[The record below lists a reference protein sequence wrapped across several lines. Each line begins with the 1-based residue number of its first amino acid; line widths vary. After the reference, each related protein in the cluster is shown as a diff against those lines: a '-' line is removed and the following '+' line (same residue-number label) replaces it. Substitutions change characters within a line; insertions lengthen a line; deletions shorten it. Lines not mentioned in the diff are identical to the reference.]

1 MSRQQQ
7 QHEETDE
14 VSARNKSMFH
24 RVRQAQ
30 VSGRMTTWKPLPS
43 AAMGSSLHDRPLLVH
58 PNIDSLLPVLD
69 THPKRLLKQMN
80 HLDALLNAHQLS
92 DVVVPLQALSRSIVP
107 PTGIPTRMDDRD
119 NFIQLGGPELLQ
131 RILFAILRDR
141 SMELFPGAWPPGT
154 SSRPL
159 HYSYREE
166 TARRRSRM
174 AGSDVATQDK
184 LTALAES
191 LNFLRELCFVA
202 PTLAKQLGQDDSLT
216 IVLFQLMGNTIF
228 FEHAAGLVE
237 EILSIRDISFDLSL
251 VPDFHT
257 TIQTFSSRQLAFFCR
272 ILALIVFEP
281 EDRRLLENSRVIK
294 SVELLRLRRERMQKA
309 DNTVDRN
316 HAVLF
321 RTPSVL
327 NRLMLVLQL
336 QNYLFAIN
344 PAYDPYSHEIQ
355 SSTEWAMLFSL
366 EQQEEWDLLD
376 NPTVATVLRE
386 AMENDQSND
395 AATSPEQ
402 SLFNLSST
410 YFRQRLQHHRSVATA
425 LDRTDVEA
433 ELLVKSIALAPF
445 RVEVLFVICTLL
457 SSKRKVD
464 FQDALAEM
472 GLVDILNQMFLR
484 LKWNEP
490 PPTPPSQ
497 PLHGPGCECSMDA
510 SLKIQFLRLIHNFCD
525 RDVQDHTNKLLLL
538 SPAEQ
543 HSVRTGDRL
552 DPARRGKGLLCKI
565 IDVLVLQPADSIY
578 RFWLASCVESFL
590 RRSSPAEQLFVA
602 RTPLLA
608 ALLKEILSCGFR
620 PSGSLQSAFDLLG
633 EMTKNNPTT
642 LVLFSDSMD
651 DVQFASFMQVV
662 VSNLVDS
669 NVFVR
674 SMLLSVETHPRTSAM
689 FPSLARLFEFLQ
701 LNSVRLLRHLMTIV
715 TLDDINHENICCLNT
730 AVVMLVFEHRQRR
743 LPRMLEALRQLQ
755 TEVDDGN
762 TDLCVNFRSLLWF
775 WVQYYVPR
783 GRDRLSLEHSSDMKF
798 NEWYSVVALLCADDG
813 SPAALL
819 PAPTLLPAS
828 PYVVHHMSSG
838 PRASSAHHP
847 YAYPTRR
854 M

>member
-1 MSRQQQ
+1 MS
-7 QHEETDE
+7 
-14 VSARNKSMFH
+14 
-24 RVRQAQ
+24 
-30 VSGRMTTWKPLPS
+30 
-43 AAMGSSLHDRPLLVH
+43 
-58 PNIDSLLPVLD
+58 
-69 THPKRLLKQMN
+69 
-80 HLDALLNAHQLS
+80 
-92 DVVVPLQALSRSIVP
+92 
-107 PTGIPTRMDDRD
+107 
-119 NFIQLGGPELLQ
+119 
-131 RILFAILRDR
+131 
-141 SMELFPGAWPPGT
+141 
-154 SSRPL
+154 
-159 HYSYREE
+159 
-166 TARRRSRM
+166 
-174 AGSDVATQDK
+174 
-184 LTALAES
+184 
-191 LNFLRELCFVA
+191 
-202 PTLAKQLGQDDSLT
+202 
-216 IVLFQLMGNTIF
+216 
-228 FEHAAGLVE
+228 
-237 EILSIRDISFDLSL
+237 
-251 VPDFHT
+251 
-257 TIQTFSSRQLAFFCR
+257 
-272 ILALIVFEP
+272 
-281 EDRRLLENSRVIK
+281 
-294 SVELLRLRRERMQKA
+294 
-309 DNTVDRN
+309 
-316 HAVLF
+316 
-321 RTPSVL
+321 
-327 NRLMLVLQL
+327 
-336 QNYLFAIN
+336 
-344 PAYDPYSHEIQ
+344 
-355 SSTEWAMLFSL
+355 
-366 EQQEEWDLLD
+366 
-376 NPTVATVLRE
+376 
-386 AMENDQSND
+386 
-395 AATSPEQ
+395 
-402 SLFNLSST
+402 
-410 YFRQRLQHHRSVATA
+410 RQRLQHHRSVATA

-490 PPTPPSQ
+490 PPTPPS
-497 PLHGPGCECSMDA
+497 
-510 SLKIQFLRLIHNFCD
+510 
-525 RDVQDHTNKLLLL
+525 
-538 SPAEQ
+538 
-543 HSVRTGDRL
+543 
-552 DPARRGKGLLCKI
+552 GLLCKI

-651 DVQFASFMQVV
+651 DVQFASFMRTFQVV

>member
-1 MSRQQQ
+1 MS
-7 QHEETDE
+7 
-14 VSARNKSMFH
+14 
-24 RVRQAQ
+24 
-30 VSGRMTTWKPLPS
+30 
-43 AAMGSSLHDRPLLVH
+43 
-58 PNIDSLLPVLD
+58 
-69 THPKRLLKQMN
+69 
-80 HLDALLNAHQLS
+80 
-92 DVVVPLQALSRSIVP
+92 
-107 PTGIPTRMDDRD
+107 
-119 NFIQLGGPELLQ
+119 
-131 RILFAILRDR
+131 
-141 SMELFPGAWPPGT
+141 
-154 SSRPL
+154 
-159 HYSYREE
+159 
-166 TARRRSRM
+166 
-174 AGSDVATQDK
+174 
-184 LTALAES
+184 
-191 LNFLRELCFVA
+191 
-202 PTLAKQLGQDDSLT
+202 
-216 IVLFQLMGNTIF
+216 
-228 FEHAAGLVE
+228 
-237 EILSIRDISFDLSL
+237 
-251 VPDFHT
+251 
-257 TIQTFSSRQLAFFCR
+257 
-272 ILALIVFEP
+272 
-281 EDRRLLENSRVIK
+281 
-294 SVELLRLRRERMQKA
+294 
-309 DNTVDRN
+309 
-316 HAVLF
+316 
-321 RTPSVL
+321 
-327 NRLMLVLQL
+327 
-336 QNYLFAIN
+336 
-344 PAYDPYSHEIQ
+344 
-355 SSTEWAMLFSL
+355 
-366 EQQEEWDLLD
+366 
-376 NPTVATVLRE
+376 
-386 AMENDQSND
+386 
-395 AATSPEQ
+395 
-402 SLFNLSST
+402 
-410 YFRQRLQHHRSVATA
+410 RQRLQHHRSVATA

-490 PPTPPSQ
+490 PPTPPS
-497 PLHGPGCECSMDA
+497 
-510 SLKIQFLRLIHNFCD
+510 
-525 RDVQDHTNKLLLL
+525 
-538 SPAEQ
+538 
-543 HSVRTGDRL
+543 
-552 DPARRGKGLLCKI
+552 
-565 IDVLVLQPADSIY
+565 PADSIY

-743 LPRMLEALRQLQ
+743 LPRMLELQ

-847 YAYPTRR
+847 YAYPSRR

>member
-251 VPDFHT
+251 V
-257 TIQTFSSRQLAFFCR
+257 
-272 ILALIVFEP
+272 
-281 EDRRLLENSRVIK
+281 RVIK

-395 AATSPEQ
+395 AAASPEQ

-410 YFRQRLQHHRSVATA
+410 YFRY
-425 LDRTDVEA
+425 
-433 ELLVKSIALAPF
+433 ELP
-445 RVEVLFVICTLL
+445 
-457 SSKRKVD
+457 
-464 FQDALAEM
+464 
-472 GLVDILNQMFLR
+472 
-484 LKWNEP
+484 
-490 PPTPPSQ
+490 
-497 PLHGPGCECSMDA
+497 
-510 SLKIQFLRLIHNFCD
+510 
-525 RDVQDHTNKLLLL
+525 
-538 SPAEQ
+538 
-543 HSVRTGDRL
+543 
-552 DPARRGKGLLCKI
+552 
-565 IDVLVLQPADSIY
+565 
-578 RFWLASCVESFL
+578 
-590 RRSSPAEQLFVA
+590 
-602 RTPLLA
+602 
-608 ALLKEILSCGFR
+608 
-620 PSGSLQSAFDLLG
+620 
-633 EMTKNNPTT
+633 
-642 LVLFSDSMD
+642 
-651 DVQFASFMQVV
+651 
-662 VSNLVDS
+662 
-669 NVFVR
+669 
-674 SMLLSVETHPRTSAM
+674 
-689 FPSLARLFEFLQ
+689 LQ
-701 LNSVRLLRHLMTIV
+701 L
-715 TLDDINHENICCLNT
+715 
-730 AVVMLVFEHRQRR
+730 
-743 LPRMLEALRQLQ
+743 
-755 TEVDDGN
+755 
-762 TDLCVNFRSLLWF
+762 
-775 WVQYYVPR
+775 
-783 GRDRLSLEHSSDMKF
+783 
-798 NEWYSVVALLCADDG
+798 
-813 SPAALL
+813 
-819 PAPTLLPAS
+819 
-828 PYVVHHMSSG
+828 
-838 PRASSAHHP
+838 
-847 YAYPTRR
+847 
-854 M
+854 

>member
-1 MSRQQQ
+1 MS
-7 QHEETDE
+7 
-14 VSARNKSMFH
+14 
-24 RVRQAQ
+24 
-30 VSGRMTTWKPLPS
+30 
-43 AAMGSSLHDRPLLVH
+43 
-58 PNIDSLLPVLD
+58 
-69 THPKRLLKQMN
+69 
-80 HLDALLNAHQLS
+80 
-92 DVVVPLQALSRSIVP
+92 
-107 PTGIPTRMDDRD
+107 
-119 NFIQLGGPELLQ
+119 
-131 RILFAILRDR
+131 
-141 SMELFPGAWPPGT
+141 
-154 SSRPL
+154 
-159 HYSYREE
+159 
-166 TARRRSRM
+166 
-174 AGSDVATQDK
+174 
-184 LTALAES
+184 
-191 LNFLRELCFVA
+191 
-202 PTLAKQLGQDDSLT
+202 
-216 IVLFQLMGNTIF
+216 
-228 FEHAAGLVE
+228 
-237 EILSIRDISFDLSL
+237 
-251 VPDFHT
+251 
-257 TIQTFSSRQLAFFCR
+257 
-272 ILALIVFEP
+272 
-281 EDRRLLENSRVIK
+281 
-294 SVELLRLRRERMQKA
+294 
-309 DNTVDRN
+309 
-316 HAVLF
+316 
-321 RTPSVL
+321 
-327 NRLMLVLQL
+327 
-336 QNYLFAIN
+336 
-344 PAYDPYSHEIQ
+344 
-355 SSTEWAMLFSL
+355 
-366 EQQEEWDLLD
+366 
-376 NPTVATVLRE
+376 
-386 AMENDQSND
+386 
-395 AATSPEQ
+395 
-402 SLFNLSST
+402 
-410 YFRQRLQHHRSVATA
+410 RQRLQHHRSVATA

-490 PPTPPSQ
+490 PPTPPS
-497 PLHGPGCECSMDA
+497 
-510 SLKIQFLRLIHNFCD
+510 
-525 RDVQDHTNKLLLL
+525 
-538 SPAEQ
+538 
-543 HSVRTGDRL
+543 
-552 DPARRGKGLLCKI
+552 GLLCKI

-642 LVLFSDSMD
+642 L
-651 DVQFASFMQVV
+651 
-662 VSNLVDS
+662 
-669 NVFVR
+669 
-674 SMLLSVETHPRTSAM
+674 THPRTSAM

-798 NEWYSVVALLCADDG
+798 SEWYSVVALLCADDG

-838 PRASSAHHP
+838 PRASSSHHP
-847 YAYPTRR
+847 YPYPSRR